1 LTFSPYSMIITR
13 KGQEMLKNR
22 EIILGITGG
31 IAAYKS
37 VELLRELTKKGVNV
51 HVVMTKNAQQFI
63 TPLTFQTLSGNPV
76 LCDMF
81 RLLEGSKIGHITLAD
96 IADLMVITPATANI
110 LGKIANGIAD
120 DFLTTMVMATK
131 VPVLFA
137 PSMNVNMWQSGFVQN
152 NVERLKAHGY
162 QFVDPIEGD
171 LACGSIG
178 KGKLADIEEI
188 IEKIEDIFT
197 KKDLSHQRILI
208 TAGPTLEPIDP
219 VRYITNRSSGKMGF
233 ALAKMARRRGA
244 EVTLVTGPQY
254 LSLPR
259 RDIPQ
264 IVVSDAREMYE
275 AVMHYFEDCHIV
287 IMAAAVADF
296 RPRDMLTE
304 KITKRKN
311 GAYLLEMERNPDIL
325 KELGEKR
332 RNHILVGFAAETSEL
347 MENAGVKLKEK
358 NLDLIVANDVTQP
371 GAGFGVDTNIV
382 KILDAAGKV
391 KKVPL
396 LGKDEVAHIILDQV
410 VKLVKKK
417 EKDLPWPR
425 NW

>member
-1 LTFSPYSMIITR
+1 
-13 KGQEMLKNR
+13 MLKNR
-22 EIILGITGG
+22 EIILGVSGG

-37 VELLRELTKKGVNV
+37 VELLREMTKRGANV
-51 HVVMTKNAQQFI
+51 HVVMTQNAQQFV
-63 TPLTFQTLSGNPV
+63 TPLTFQTLSGHPV
-76 LCDMF
+76 LHEMF
-81 RLLEGSKIGHITLAD
+81 RLLEDSKIGHVTLAD
-96 IADLMVITPATANI
+96 IADLMVIAPATANI

-137 PSMNVNMWQSGFVQN
+137 PSMNVNMWQSNFVQN

-162 QFVDPIEGD
+162 QFVDPVEGD
-171 LACGSIG
+171 LACRTVG
-178 KGKLADIEEI
+178 KGKLADVEEI

-197 KKDLSHQRILI
+197 KKDLSGQHIMV

-219 VRYITNRSSGKMGF
+219 VRYITNRSTGRMGF

-244 EVTLVTGPQY
+244 EVTVITGPHY

-264 IVVSDAREMYE
+264 IVVNSAREMHE
-275 AVMHYFEDCHIV
+275 AVNHYFENCQIV

-296 RPRDMLTE
+296 RPKDFLAE

-311 GAYLLEMERNPDIL
+311 GSYLLEMEKNPDIL
-325 KELGEKR
+325 RELGEKR

-347 MENAGVKLKEK
+347 MENAEVKLREK

-382 KILDAAGKV
+382 KILDAHGKV
-391 KKVPL
+391 RKIPL
-396 LGKDEVAHIILDQV
+396 MSKDEVADIILDQV
-410 VKLVKKK
+410 VKLVTKK
-417 EKDLPWPR
+417 EKGLPWPR

>member
-1 LTFSPYSMIITR
+1 
-13 KGQEMLKNR
+13 MLKNR
-22 EIILGITGG
+22 EIILGVSGG

-37 VELLRELTKKGVNV
+37 VELLRELTKRGANV
-51 HVVMTKNAQQFI
+51 HVVMTKNAQQFV

-81 RLLEGSKIGHITLAD
+81 QLLMGSKIGHVTLAD
-96 IADLMVITPATANI
+96 IADLMVIAPATANM

-120 DFLTTMVMATK
+120 DFLSTMVMATT

-137 PSMNVNMWQSGFVQN
+137 PSMNVNMWESSFVQN
-152 NVERLKAHGY
+152 NVEKLRAHGY
-162 QFVDPIEGD
+162 QFIGPIEGD
-171 LACGSIG
+171 LACGSLG
-178 KGKLADIEEI
+178 KGKLADNEEI

-197 KKDLSHQRILI
+197 QKDFQGQRVLV

-219 VRYITNRSSGKMGF
+219 VRSITNRSTGRMGF
-233 ALAKMARRRGA
+233 AMAKMARRRGA
-244 EVTLVTGPQY
+244 EVTLLTGPHY

-264 IVVSDAREMYE
+264 IVVNSAREMHD
-275 AVMHYFEDCHIV
+275 AAMHYFEDCHIV

-296 RPRDMLTE
+296 RPKAILE
-304 KITKRKN
+304 QKITKRKN
-311 GAYLLEMERNPDIL
+311 EVHILEMEKNPDIL
-325 KELGEKR
+325 KELGAKKK
-332 RNHILVGFAAETSEL
+332 NQILVGFAAETSEL

-358 NLDLIVANDVTQP
+358 NLDLIVANDVTEP

-382 KILDAAGKV
+382 KILDDHGKV
-391 KKVPL
+391 KKLPL
-396 LGKDEVAHIILDQV
+396 LSKDEVADIILDQV

-417 EKDLPWPR
+417 EKGRPWPR

>member
-1 LTFSPYSMIITR
+1 
-13 KGQEMLKNR
+13 MLKNR
-22 EIILGITGG
+22 EIIVGVCGG
-31 IAAYKS
+31 IAAYKV
-37 VELLRELTKKGVNV
+37 VELVRELTKRGANV

-63 TPLTFQTLSGNPV
+63 APLTFQTLSGNPV

-81 RLLEGSKIGHITLAD
+81 QLLQGSKIGHVALAD
-96 IADLMVITPATANI
+96 IADLMVVAPATANV

-120 DFLTTMVMATK
+120 DFLTTMVMATT

-137 PSMNVNMWQSGFVQN
+137 PSMNVKMWQSNIVQS
-152 NVERLKAHGY
+152 NVERLKANGY
-162 QFVDPIEGD
+162 QFVGPIEGD
-171 LACGSIG
+171 LACGSVG
-178 KGKLADIEEI
+178 KGRLAEIEEI

-197 KKDLSHQRILI
+197 KKDLTGQRIMV
-208 TAGPTLEPIDP
+208 TAGPTLEPLDP

-244 EVTLVTGPQY
+244 EVILISGPNN

-264 IVVSDAREMYE
+264 IMVNTAREMYD
-275 AVMHYFEDCHIV
+275 AVLEHFSHYNIV

-296 RPRDMLTE
+296 RPKDMLTE

-311 GAYLLEMERNPDIL
+311 GTFVLELEQNPDIL
-325 KELGEKR
+325 KELGQKR
-332 RNHILVGFAAETSEL
+332 TNHILVGFAAETSDLTEKA
-347 MENAGVKLKEK
+347 ETKLREK
-358 NLDLIVANDVTQP
+358 NLDLIVANDVTQA

-382 KILDAAGKV
+382 KIIDAEGKI
-391 KKVPL
+391 KSLPL
-396 LGKDEVAHIILDQV
+396 MSKDEVANIILDQV
-410 VKLVKKK
+410 VKLVKKR
-417 EKDLPWPR
+417 ERNLPWPR

>member
-1 LTFSPYSMIITR
+1 
-13 KGQEMLKNR
+13 MLKNR
-22 EIILGITGG
+22 EIILGVCGG

-37 VELLRELTKKGVNV
+37 VELLREMTKRGANV
-51 HVVMTKNAQQFI
+51 HVVMTQNAQQFV
-63 TPLTFQTLSGNPV
+63 TPLTFQTLSGHPV
-76 LCDMF
+76 LHEMF
-81 RLLEGSKIGHITLAD
+81 RLLEDSKIGHVTLAD
-96 IADLMVITPATANI
+96 IADLMVIAPATANI

-137 PSMNVNMWQSGFVQN
+137 PSMNVNMWQSNFVQN

-162 QFVDPIEGD
+162 QFVDPVEGD
-171 LACGSIG
+171 LACRTVG
-178 KGKLADIEEI
+178 KGKLADVEEI

-197 KKDLSHQRILI
+197 KKDLSGQHIMV

-219 VRYITNRSSGKMGF
+219 VRYITNRSTGRMGF

-244 EVTLVTGPQY
+244 EVTVITGPHY

-264 IVVSDAREMYE
+264 IVVNSAREMHE
-275 AVMHYFEDCHIV
+275 AVNHYFENCQIV

-296 RPRDMLTE
+296 RPKDFLAE

-311 GAYLLEMERNPDIL
+311 GSYLLEMEKNPDIL
-325 KELGEKR
+325 RELGEKR

-347 MENAGVKLKEK
+347 MENAEVKLREK

-382 KILDAAGKV
+382 KILDAHGKV
-391 KKVPL
+391 RKIPL
-396 LGKDEVAHIILDQV
+396 MSKDEVADIILDQV
-410 VKLVKKK
+410 VKLVTKK
-417 EKDLPWPR
+417 EKGLPWPR

>member
-1 LTFSPYSMIITR
+1 
-13 KGQEMLKNR
+13 MLKNR
-22 EIILGITGG
+22 EIILGVSGG

-37 VELLRELTKKGVNV
+37 VELLRELTKRGANV

-81 RLLEGSKIGHITLAD
+81 QLLMGSKIGHVTLAD
-96 IADLMVITPATANI
+96 IADLMVIAPATANI

-120 DFLTTMVMATK
+120 DFLSTMVMATT

-137 PSMNVNMWQSGFVQN
+137 PSMNVNMWESGFVQN
-152 NVERLKAHGY
+152 NVEKLKAHGY
-162 QFVDPIEGD
+162 QFIGPIEGD

-178 KGKLADIEEI
+178 KGKLADNEEI

-197 KKDLSHQRILI
+197 HKDLQGQRVLV

-219 VRYITNRSSGKMGF
+219 VRSITNRSTGRMGF
-233 ALAKMARRRGA
+233 AMAKMARRRGA
-244 EVTLVTGPQY
+244 EVTLLTGPHY

-264 IVVSDAREMYE
+264 IVVNSAREMHD
-275 AVMHYFEDCHIV
+275 AAMHYFEDCHIV

-296 RPRDMLTE
+296 RPKAILE
-304 KITKRKN
+304 QKITKRKN
-311 GAYLLEMERNPDIL
+311 ETHILEMEKNPDIL
-325 KELGEKR
+325 KELGEKKK
-332 RNHILVGFAAETSEL
+332 NQILVGFAAETSEL
-347 MENAGVKLKEK
+347 MENAEVKLKEK
-358 NLDLIVANDVTQP
+358 NLDLIVANDVTEP
-371 GAGFGVDTNIV
+371 GAGFGVDTNVV
-382 KILDAAGKV
+382 KILDLQGKV
-391 KKVPL
+391 KKLPL
-396 LGKDEVAHIILDQV
+396 LSKDEVAAIILDQV

-417 EKDLPWPR
+417 EEGRPWPR

>member
-1 LTFSPYSMIITR
+1 
-13 KGQEMLKNR
+13 MLKNR
-22 EIILGITGG
+22 EIILGVTGG

-37 VELLRELTKKGVNV
+37 VELLREMTKKGANV

-63 TPLTFQTLSGNPV
+63 APLTFQTLSGNPV

-81 RLLEGSKIGHITLAD
+81 QLLEDSKIGHIALAD
-96 IADLMVITPATANI
+96 IADLTVIAPATANI
-110 LGKIANGIAD
+110 MGKIANGIAD
-120 DFLTTMVMATK
+120 DYLTTMVMATK

-137 PSMNVNMWQSGFVQN
+137 PSMNVNMWQSSFVQN

-162 QFVDPIEGD
+162 QFVEPTEGD
-171 LACGSIG
+171 LACGTYG

-197 KKDLSHQRILI
+197 KKDLYHQRVLV

-219 VRYITNRSSGKMGF
+219 VRYITNRSTGKMGF
-233 ALAKMARRRGA
+233 ALAKIARRRGA
-244 EVTLVTGPQY
+244 EVTLITGPNY

-264 IVVSDAREMYE
+264 IQVNDAREMYD
-275 AVMHYFEDCHIV
+275 AVMHYFEDSHIV

-296 RPRDMLTE
+296 RPRDVLTE

-311 GAYLLEMERNPDIL
+311 GVYLLEMDRNPDIL

-347 MENAGVKLKEK
+347 MENAEAKLKEK
-358 NLDLIVANDVTQP
+358 NLDLIVANDVTQA

-382 KILDAAGKV
+382 KILDTAGKV

-396 LGKDEVAHIILDQV
+396 LSKDEVASIILDQV

>member
-1 LTFSPYSMIITR
+1 LTFSSLSIIITG
-13 KGQEMLKNR
+13 KGVEMLKNR
-22 EIILGITGG
+22 EIILGVSGG

-37 VELLRELTKKGVNV
+37 VELLREMTKKGANV
-51 HVVMTKNAQQFI
+51 HVVMTQNAQQFV
-63 TPLTFQTLSGNPV
+63 TALTFQTLSGNPV

-81 RLLEGSKIGHITLAD
+81 RLLADSKIGHVTLAD

-137 PSMNVNMWQSGFVQN
+137 PSMNVNMWQSNFVQN

-162 QFVDPIEGD
+162 WFVDPIEGD
-171 LACGSIG
+171 LACGSVG

-197 KKDLSHQRILI
+197 KKDLSGQRVLV

-219 VRYITNRSSGKMGF
+219 VRYITNRSTGKMGF

-244 EVTLVTGPQY
+244 EVTLITGPHY

-264 IVVSDAREMYE
+264 IVVNSARQMRE
-275 AVMHYFEDCHIV
+275 AVEASFEDSHIV

-296 RPRDMLTE
+296 RPKDFLKE

-311 GAYLLEMERNPDIL
+311 GSYLLEMERNPDIL

-332 RNHILVGFAAETSEL
+332 RTQILVGFAAETSEL
-347 MENAGVKLKEK
+347 MEHAEEKLKEK

-382 KILDAAGKV
+382 KILDAHGKV

-396 LGKDEVAHIILDQV
+396 LTKDEVANIILDQV
-410 VKLVKKK
+410 IKLVKKT
-417 EKDLPWPR
+417 EKNLPWPR

>member
-1 LTFSPYSMIITR
+1 MIITE

-22 EIILGITGG
+22 EIILGVCGG

-37 VELLRELTKKGVNV
+37 VELLREMTKKGANV
-51 HVVMTKNAQQFI
+51 HVVMTQNAQQFI
-63 TPLTFQTLSGNPV
+63 ASLTFQTLSGNPV

-81 RLLEGSKIGHITLAD
+81 RLLEDSKIGHIALAD
-96 IADLMVITPATANI
+96 IADLTVITPATANI
-110 LGKIANGIAD
+110 MGKIANGIAD
-120 DFLTTMVMATK
+120 DYLTTMVMATK

-137 PSMNVNMWQSGFVQN
+137 PSMNVNMWQSSFVQN

-162 QFVDPIEGD
+162 QFVEPTEGD
-171 LACGSIG
+171 LACGSYG

-197 KKDLSHQRILI
+197 KKDLYHQRVLV

-233 ALAKMARRRGA
+233 ALAKIARRRGA
-244 EVTLVTGPQY
+244 EVTLITGPNY

-264 IVVSDAREMYE
+264 IQVNDAREMHE
-275 AVMHYFEDCHIV
+275 AVMHHFEDCHIV

-296 RPRDMLTE
+296 RPRDILTE

-311 GAYLLEMERNPDIL
+311 GAYLLEMDRNPDIL

-347 MENAGVKLKEK
+347 MENAEVKLKEK

-396 LGKDEVAHIILDQV
+396 LSKDEVASIILDQV

>member
-1 LTFSPYSMIITR
+1 
-13 KGQEMLKNR
+13 MLKNK
-22 EIILGITGG
+22 EIILGVSGG
-31 IAAYKS
+31 IAAYKT
-37 VELLRELTKKGVNV
+37 VELLRELSKRGANV
-51 HVVMTKNAQQFI
+51 HVVMTQNAQRFI

-81 RLLEGSKIGHITLAD
+81 QLLEDSKIGHVALAD
-96 IADLMVITPATANI
+96 SADLMVIAPATANI

-137 PSMNVNMWQSGFVQN
+137 PSMNVNMWESDIVQR
-152 NVERLKAHGY
+152 NVERLKAHRY
-162 QFVDPIEGD
+162 EFMDPAEGD
-171 LACGSIG
+171 LACGSVG
-178 KGKLADIEEI
+178 KGRMADIEEI

-197 KKDLSHQRILI
+197 TKDLSGQHILI

-219 VRYITNRSSGKMGF
+219 VRYITNRSTGKMGF

-244 EVTLVTGPQY
+244 EVTLITGPHY
-254 LSLPR
+254 LSVPR

-264 IVVSDAREMYE
+264 IVVNDAREMHD
-275 AVMHYFEDCHIV
+275 AVAGCFDDCQIV

-296 RPRDMLTE
+296 RPQDVLEE

-311 GAYLLEMERNPDIL
+311 GSYCLEMEKNPDIL
-325 KELGEKR
+325 KELGEKK

-347 MENAGVKLKEK
+347 MEHAEVKLQEK
-358 NLDLIVANDVTQP
+358 KLDLIVANDVTQP
-371 GAGFGVDTNIV
+371 GAGFGVDTNRV
-382 KILDAAGKV
+382 KILDAFGKV
-391 KKVPL
+391 RTVPL
-396 LGKDEVAHIILDQV
+396 LSKDEVAHIILDHV

-417 EKDLPWPR
+417 EKDRPWPR

>member
-1 LTFSPYSMIITR
+1 
-13 KGQEMLKNR
+13 MLKNK
-22 EIILGITGG
+22 EIILGVSGG
-31 IAAYKS
+31 VAAYKS
-37 VELLRELTKKGVNV
+37 VELLRELTKRGGNV

-63 TPLTFQTLSGNPV
+63 APLTFQALSGNPV

-81 RLLEGSKIGHITLAD
+81 QLLMGSRIGHVTLAD
-96 IADLMVITPATANI
+96 TADLMVISPATANI

-120 DFLTTMVMATK
+120 DFLSTMVMATT

-137 PSMNVNMWQSGFVQN
+137 PSMNVNMWESSFVQN
-152 NVERLKAHGY
+152 NVEKLKAHGY
-162 QFVDPIEGD
+162 RFVGPIEGD
-171 LACGSIG
+171 LACGSVG

-197 KKDLSHQRILI
+197 KKDLSGQRVLI

-219 VRYITNRSSGKMGF
+219 VRYITNRSTGRMGF

-244 EVTLVTGPQY
+244 EVNVITGPHY

-264 IVVSDAREMYE
+264 IVVHSAEEMHDA
-275 AVMHYFEDCHIV
+275 VKQYFEDCPIV

-296 RPRDMLTE
+296 RPKDTLE
-304 KITKRKN
+304 QKITKRKN
-311 GAYLLEMERNPDIL
+311 GSYLVELEKNPDIL

-347 MENAGVKLKEK
+347 MENAETKLKEK

-391 KKVPL
+391 RKLPL
-396 LGKDEVAHIILDQV
+396 LSKDEVADIILDQV

-417 EKDLPWPR
+417 EKDRPWPR

>member
-1 LTFSPYSMIITR
+1 
-13 KGQEMLKNR
+13 MLKNR

-76 LCDMF
+76 QCDMF
-81 RLLEGSKIGHITLAD
+81 RLLEGSKIGHIALAD

-120 DFLTTMVMATK
+120 DYLTTLVMATK

-137 PSMNVNMWQSGFVQN
+137 PSMNVNMWQSSFVQN

-162 QFVDPIEGD
+162 QFIDPIEGD
-171 LACGSIG
+171 LACGSYG

-197 KKDLSHQRILI
+197 KKDLSHQRVLV

-233 ALAKMARRRGA
+233 ALAKIARRRGA
-244 EVTLVTGPQY
+244 EVTLITGPNY

-264 IVVSDAREMYE
+264 IQVNDAREMHE
-275 AVMHYFEDCHIV
+275 AVMHHFEECHIV

-296 RPRDMLTE
+296 RPRDILTE

-311 GAYLLEMERNPDIL
+311 GTYLLEMDKNPDIL

-347 MENAGVKLKEK
+347 MEHAEVKLKEK

-396 LGKDEVAHIILDQV
+396 LSKDEVANIILDQV

>member
-1 LTFSPYSMIITR
+1 MIITR

-76 LCDMF
+76 QCDMF
-81 RLLEGSKIGHITLAD
+81 RLLEGSKIGHIALAD

-120 DFLTTMVMATK
+120 DYLTTMVMATK

-137 PSMNVNMWQSGFVQN
+137 PSMNVNMWQSSFVQN

-162 QFVDPIEGD
+162 QFVDPLEGD
-171 LACGSIG
+171 LACGSYG
-178 KGKLADIEEI
+178 KGKLADVEEI

-197 KKDLSHQRILI
+197 KKDLSHQRVLV

-233 ALAKMARRRGA
+233 ALAKIARRRGA
-244 EVTLVTGPQY
+244 EVTLITGPHY

-264 IVVSDAREMYE
+264 IQVNDAREMHE
-275 AVMHYFEDCHIV
+275 AVMHHFEECHIV

-296 RPRDMLTE
+296 RPRDILTE

-311 GAYLLEMERNPDIL
+311 GTYLLEMDRNPDIL

-347 MENAGVKLKEK
+347 MENAAVKLQEK

-396 LGKDEVAHIILDQV
+396 LSKDEVANIILDQV